1 MKKTIWLPFLLLF
14 WVSFPLYAVK
24 VPGLYQAQ
32 VPVPDQQSDSREQ
45 GVASAMREV
54 LIKLTGD
61 RFAPERTSLQPV
73 INKADDYIQQY
84 HYVQVPAGGNGGGAE
99 NGGQELQLHVQFD
112 EETLNKTLRKLG
124 IPVWG
129 RERPSTLVWLAV
141 QDQNGRHL
149 AGMEEAPDFV
159 RELDRRAA
167 QRGVV
172 LIFPLMDLTDTS
184 SLKVSDIWGD
194 FSKPVLAASS
204 RYQADTVLTGK
215 ISEPAPGIWEAQWTV
230 YMKNGESSTWTAD
243 GEMADNVLDEG
254 VDGLADRLASH
265 FVEASGGVETAHV
278 ILRVQNVNS
287 ADQYARVLQ
296 YLQSLSPVS
305 DIQVSSVRPGEV
317 RFSVTAHGGEAAL
330 QQTITLGHIMAAVK
344 GGGSEDYR
352 LLP

>member
-1 MKKTIWLPFLLLF
+1 MKKTAWLPFLLLF
-14 WVSFPLYAVK
+14 WMSFPLYAVR
-24 VPGLYQAQ
+24 VPGLYQAE
-32 VPVPDQQSDSREQ
+32 VAVADQQPDNREQ
-45 GVASAMREV
+45 GVATAMREV

-73 INKADDYIQQY
+73 IDKADDYIQQY
-84 HYVQVPAGGNGGGAE
+84 RYVQEPAGGNVDE
-99 NGGQELQLHVQFD
+99 NGGQTLRLHVQFD
-112 EETLNKTLRKLG
+112 EQTLNQTLRDLG

-172 LIFPLMDLTDTS
+172 LIFPLMDLTDTGN
-184 SLKVSDIWGD
+184 LKVSDIWGG
-194 FSKPVLAASS
+194 FSKPVLDASS

-215 ISEPAPGIWEAQWTV
+215 ISEPAPGIWEARWTA
-230 YMKNGESSTWTAD
+230 YLNNGESSTWTAD

-254 VDGLADRLASH
+254 VDGLADLLASH
-265 FVEASGGVETAHV
+265 FVQASGGVETTQ
-278 ILRVQNVNS
+278 ISLRVQDVNT

-305 DIQVSSVRPGEV
+305 DVEVSSVRPGEV

-330 QQTITLGHIMAAVK
+330 QQTITLGHVMAAVE
-344 GGGSEDYR
+344 GGGTEDYR